1 MFVVDGARVVVTGGT
16 GFLGRHVTR
25 QLRDDGA
32 DVVALGHADY
42 DLRERAQILAMLRDH
57 RPDAVIH
64 LAAIVGGIGANQAEP
79 GRFFFEN
86 ALMGIELLE
95 ACRVAEVAKVVVAG
109 TVCAYP
115 VRPAVPFR
123 EADLW
128 SGYPEETNAPYGL
141 AKRMLLVQAQAYRE
155 QYGCNFVY
163 LLPTNLYGP
172 GDHTD
177 LETSHV
183 IPAMIVKFSAAVAQD
198 ASTVSLWGDGSPTR
212 DFLHV
217 DDAARGFSLAL
228 AQYDEAAPLNLGS
241 GDEISIG
248 DLARLVAEL
257 TGFTGRIEWEPTRPN
272 GQPRR
277 RLDTSAARKAFG
289 FEATVALRDGI
300 AETIGAMH
308 DTTG

>member
-1 MFVVDGARVVVTGGT
+1 M
-16 GFLGRHVTR
+16 
-25 QLRDDGA
+25 
-32 DVVALGHADY
+32 
-42 DLRERAQILAMLRDH
+42 
-57 RPDAVIH
+57 
-64 LAAIVGGIGANQAEP
+64 
-79 GRFFFEN
+79 
-86 ALMGIELLE
+86 
-95 ACRVAEVAKVVVAG
+95 
-109 TVCAYP
+109 
-115 VRPAVPFR
+115 
-123 EADLW
+123 
-128 SGYPEETNAPYGL
+128 
-141 AKRMLLVQAQAYRE
+141 
-155 QYGCNFVY
+155 Y

-172 GDHTD
+172 GDHTGV
-177 LETSHV
+177 ETSHV
-183 IPAMIVKFSAAVAQD
+183 IPAMIVKFSAAVAPD
-198 ASTVSLWGDGSPTR
+198 APTVSLWGDGSPTR

-289 FEATVALRDGI
+289 FEATIALRDGI
-300 AETIGAMH
+300 AETIGSMH